1 MKIKKVSNLLEG
13 LTILDFSHRLPGPLG
28 SKLLLGLGANI
39 IKVEDSTF
47 KDPFIH
53 GAFAEFDDSFPQ
65 WYEELNQSKSIKR
78 LDFKS
83 PTIKQEIREL
93 LEISDGVIL
102 GLPAKLNDKLGLT
115 SEVFATLENPIAAI
129 ELLASKEHNK
139 AMHDLNALALTGLLK
154 LHVEGENSPIVAPPF
169 LPIAGIGFGHKV
181 ATDLVAAILKV
192 KMTKTLVFHKCYLF
206 ESTKEIFESFWPK
219 KSQAR
224 KKFLHNGLYP
234 CYNLYQT
241 KDKSYVALAAVEE
254 KFWIRFC
261 EIFKLNI
268 KPEKRFF
275 YEDQSVFLE
284 VASHISHFNSKEIE
298 DMIHDEE
305 ICMSLV

>member
-1 MKIKKVSNLLEG
+1 MSNLLEG

-28 SKLLLGLGANI
+28 SKLLFGLGAKV
-39 IKVEDSTF
+39 IKVEDTTF

-53 GAFAEFDDSFPQ
+53 GAFAEFDNSFPH
-65 WYEELNQSKSIKR
+65 WYEELNDSKSIKR

-83 PTIKQEIREL
+83 SSIKEDIKEL
-93 LEISDGVIL
+93 LEIADGVIL
-102 GLPAKLNDKLGLT
+102 GLPPKLNDKLGLT
-115 SEVFATLENPIAAI
+115 QDTFSTLENSVAVV
-129 ELLASKEHNK
+129 ELLASKEHKK

-154 LHVEGENSPIVAPPF
+154 LHVEDKNSPIVAPPF

-181 ATDLVAAILKV
+181 ATDLIAAILKV
-192 KMTKTLVFHKCYLF
+192 KMTRVSVFHKCYLF
-206 ESTKEIFESFWPK
+206 ESTKEIFESFWPR
-219 KSQAR
+219 KSKDR
-224 KKFLHNGLYP
+224 TKFLHNGLYP

-241 KDKSYVALAAVEE
+241 KDMSYVALAAVEE

-268 KPEKRFF
+268 SPEKRFF
-275 YEDQSVFLE
+275 HEDQSIFLE
-284 VASHISHFNSKEIE
+284 VASHIAHYDYNEIE
-298 DMIHDEE
+298 KMISNEE